1 MKMKAKMKTKI
12 KAKTKAKMKMK
23 TKAQM
28 KARCRMKSPSVQMK
42 TKAKMKMRAS
52 ASVIPAVLFHKTPIP
67 CFASKCH
74 SEFVENPLKFAVFIK
89 TLYQLV
95 AAAWPDNLFSQIF
108 SNDF

>member
-1 MKMKAKMKTKI
+1 MKMKAKMKAKI
-12 KAKTKAKMKMK
+12 KVKTKAKMKMK

-28 KARCRMKSPSVQMK
+28 IARCRMKSPSVQTK
-42 TKAKMKMRAS
+42 TKMKMRAS
-52 ASVIPAVLFHKTPIP
+52 SSVIPAVLFHKTLIP

-74 SEFVENPLKFAVFIK
+74 SEFVENPLKLAEFIIK
-89 TLYQLV
+89 LYHLL